1 MAKRRSPDRLL
12 SQQAQGTLRRAAL
25 LSALAAAL
33 WPLQALALAW
43 GIGGWVAGAGVRAS
57 LIAAAGFAL
66 IGVLRAVLDRVAARQ
81 AYLAADGV
89 IHELRQGLLTREAL
103 RPGAAASSAA
113 LAAMLTEKLA
123 VLGPWITRYRPAMA
137 RTKLVPLISL
147 VLAFWLSWAVGLV
160 FLVTGPLIPIFMAL
174 VGMAA
179 KEASARQMVE
189 IGDMN
194 TLLID
199 RIAALPDILLLNAG
213 DASRAAFEARA
224 EGLRARTMAVLR
236 VAFLSS
242 TVLELFSAIGVALVA
257 VYVGFTLLG
266 ELNFGTWGTG
276 LTLSEGIFLLLLA
289 PDYFQPLRDLAA
301 AWHDKAAAEAVAD
314 ELDALEA
321 DETAPVL
328 GQGARAEPLAGPASV
343 SLEGVAVHRGDQLLR
358 LPDLSVAPGES
369 VALSGPSGVGKST
382 ALDLMAGLLTPAE
395 GAVCVAG
402 RALDAD
408 TADAWRGRIG
418 YVPQGV
424 HVPDMTLRRFL
435 DPHDLGAD
443 LDAALC
449 KARAD
454 GIVAALHEGLETVL
468 GETGAGVSG
477 GEARRLLLAR
487 AFLTGADVILADE
500 PTADLDATNGA
511 AIIDALT
518 ALAAE
523 GRTVIVATHDPALV
537 AAMGRVVLFGE
548 DAA

>member
-57 LIAAAGFAL
+57 LLAAAGFAL
-66 IGVLRAVLDRVAARQ
+66 IGILRAVLDRVAARQ

-89 IHELRQGLLTREAL
+89 IHKLRQGLLTREAL

-147 VLAFWLSWAVGLV
+147 VLAFSLSWAVGLV

-199 RIAALPDILLLNAG
+199 RVAALPDILLLNAG

-266 ELNFGTWGTG
+266 ELDFGTWGTG

-343 SLEGVAVHRGDQLLR
+343 SLDGVAVHRGDQLLR

-395 GAVCVAG
+395 GAVRVAG
-402 RALDAD
+402 RALDAE
-408 TADAWRGRIG
+408 TADAWRGRVG

-435 DPHDLGAD
+435 DPHDFGAD

-454 GIVAALHEGLETVL
+454 GIVAALPEGLETVL

-511 AIIDALT
+511 AITDALSE
-518 ALAAE
+518 LAAG

-548 DAA
+548 DTA

>member
-1 MAKRRSPDRLL
+1 MAKRTSPDRLL
-12 SQQAQGTLRRAAL
+12 PKQAQGTLRRAAL

-43 GIGGWVAGAGVRAS
+43 GIGGWVTEAAPQAS
-57 LIAAAGFAL
+57 LAAAGAFAV
-66 IGVLRAVLDRVAARQ
+66 IGIVRAVADRIAARL
-81 AYLAADGV
+81 AFHAADGV
-89 IHELRQGLLTREAL
+89 IHDLRQALLTREAR

-123 VLGPWITRYRPAMA
+123 ILGPWITRYRPAMA
-137 RTKLVPLISL
+137 RTKLVPLLIL
-147 VLAFWLSWAVGLV
+147 ALAFYVSWAVGV
-160 FLVTGPLIPIFMAL
+160 IFLVAGPLIPVFMAL

-224 EGLRARTMAVLR
+224 EGLRERTMAVLR

-257 VYVGFTLLG
+257 VYVGFSLLG
-266 ELNFGTWGTG
+266 EVNFGTWGTG
-276 LTLSEGIFLLLLA
+276 LTLAEGVFLLLLA
-289 PDYFQPLRDLAA
+289 PEYFQPLRDLAA

-321 DETAPVL
+321 DETTPVL

-343 SLEGVAVHRGDQLLR
+343 ALSSVAVRRGDQLLA
-358 LPDLSVAPGES
+358 LPDLDVAPGES
-369 VALSGPSGVGKST
+369 VALSGPSGTGKST
-382 ALDLMAGLLTPAE
+382 ALDLIAGLLTPEE
-395 GAVCVAG
+395 GQVTVAG
-402 RALDAD
+402 QALACEI
-408 TADAWRGRIG
+408 ADAWRARVA
-418 YVPQGV
+418 YVPQSV

-435 DPHDLGAD
+435 DPHDLSAD
-443 LDAALC
+443 MDAALR
-449 KARAD
+449 KARAE
-454 GIVAALHEGLETVL
+454 GIVAALPEGLETVL

-500 PTADLDATNGA
+500 PTADLDAANGG
-511 AIIDALT
+511 AIIDALA

-523 GRTVIVATHDPALV
+523 GRTVIVATHDPALSG
-537 AAMGRVVLFGE
+537 AMGRVVTVGE
-548 DAA
+548 GAA